1 VGLGR
6 SDPVLLGIDDEAKDR
21 QMEHIMSRIMEVDGP
36 GTALSPD
43 VERDLRIVIHAW
55 LALTFEVCRQRIIHP
70 QTDAGHLSETC
81 AHALLDAITRV
92 KGIPEQLA
100 KAVGPDER

>member
-1 VGLGR
+1 M
-6 SDPVLLGIDDEAKDR
+6 K
-21 QMEHIMSRIMEVDGP
+21 HIMNRIMEVDGP
-36 GTALSPD
+36 GAELSPA

-70 QTDAGHLSETC
+70 ETDADHLSETC

-92 KGIPEQLA
+92 NGIPEQLA
-100 KAVGPDER
+100 KAVGPDGR